1 MKSLRRLTASIM
13 ASFEGVVGQLE
24 NHEALVTASIREA
37 EQAAS
42 RARAQLAR
50 VQRDGAGL
58 RKRVEELREQAALWE
73 DRAKKSLTIDQERA
87 LECVRRRQRAATQA
101 EKFEEQAHSH
111 LKLERQLVADLRI
124 VDDKLI
130 ALRQQRN
137 IMRTRESRAEALKLI
152 HSADSSV
159 IGELDDIFDRWE
171 ARIVTCEDQSRG
183 ITAED
188 SDGLTEEFESAE
200 EREKLLAILLSL
212 QKESPNQS
220 DPT

>member
-1 MKSLRRLTASIM
+1 MKSLRRLTASIV

-24 NHEALVTASIREA
+24 NHEALVTAAIREA

-73 DRAKKSLTIDQERA
+73 ERAKKSSAIDKDRA
-87 LECVRRRQRAATQA
+87 LECVRRRQRATIQA
-101 EKFEEQAHSH
+101 EKLEEQANNHI
-111 LKLERQLVADLRI
+111 KLERQLIVDLRT
-124 VDDKLI
+124 VDDKLL

-152 HSADSSV
+152 HSADSSF

-183 ITAED
+183 VVVD
-188 SDGLTEEFESAE
+188 DMDGLTEEFESQE
-200 EREKLLAILLSL
+200 ERDKLLAILLSL
-212 QKESPNQS
+212 QGDVSNQS
-220 DPT
+220 HSK